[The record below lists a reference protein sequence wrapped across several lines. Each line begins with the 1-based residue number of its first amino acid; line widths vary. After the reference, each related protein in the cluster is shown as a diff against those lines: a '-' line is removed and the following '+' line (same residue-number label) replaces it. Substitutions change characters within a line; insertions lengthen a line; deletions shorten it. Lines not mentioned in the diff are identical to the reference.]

1 MEVAKSQGGIFVS
14 QQKYTIDLI
23 RETRMLVCKPTD
35 TTIDPNRKLG
45 QPELSLHVDK
55 GCYQHLVGK
64 KCFLSF
70 LIGKKRTSI
79 KKHLK
84 DGVTS
89 THKVYKQSPKKI
101 SL

>member
-14 QQKYTIDLI
+14 QQKCTIDLL

-55 GCYQHLVGK
+55 GCYQHLVGW
-64 KCFLSF
+64 FSF
-70 LIGKKRTSI
+70 FFFFFFFDRQKEDK
-79 KKHLK
+79 
-84 DGVTS
+84 
-89 THKVYKQSPKKI
+89 Y
-101 SL
+101 